1 MRTDFVSLH
10 THSTYSYGDGY
21 GQPEDYVERAM
32 ELGMPALALT
42 EHGNV
47 SSHVK
52 LEIACEG
59 TGIKPMYGCELYTRN
74 EASKHKYHLGVIAMN
89 DSGYKNLLRLVSASW
104 SNFYYFPTTTSTMV
118 DKYGDGLIFLSGC
131 LGSAMACK
139 SMGGKDIPEHDALG
153 IEAAMRVAKSM
164 HNRLGDRYYLE
175 LQAFPELEK
184 THRYNQM
191 LVEVG
196 RRLGIECVVTL
207 DAHYPRIDKQKMH
220 SIVHAIARGGWSAGK
235 QSKTVDQIESEWDY
249 GVPMT
254 LFGRQEVGKRLLAT
268 GIDKADVVRA
278 LDNTV
283 AIAERC
289 TVLLPKG
296 KPVKYPLPSGYLK
309 PEDLLWDKLREGW
322 KYRRF
327 KRDDA
332 EAVERLHREMN
343 LIVDKGFADYFLMMN
358 DVISWAKDEGIVVGP
373 GRGSAAASLVCYL
386 LRITEVNPMRF
397 KQMYFERFLDPNRYD
412 APDIDLDFDDERRDE
427 IRRYLVRKFG
437 REYVGNIGTYT
448 TWKGKNAID
457 DIARVTRVPLVE
469 SSRLKEFI
477 IDRSSGDSRAG
488 KTLIDSVTQ
497 FPLAGEIIERNPSLK
512 DAFELEGMLKGMG
525 VHAAGIVVA
534 AEPLTETVALYS
546 RELSAQ
552 SAGGQKRKVSVLSVD
567 KHDIKYLGM
576 LKLDMLG
583 LSTLGMIKH
592 CLKMTGMSLD
602 ELYKIDLDDER
613 VIDGFRRGDVRGIFQ
628 YEGRTTRMVNSQ
640 LKPDTFQELVDV
652 NALSRPGPFHSGS
665 TLDYINQKWGK
676 WDRHD
681 DRNAWTYH
689 EAVERICGYTKFQII
704 YQEQLLAICREIGGF
719 SWADTA
725 KVRHIIAWKYGDA
738 AFNAYK
744 GQFVEGAVSNGID
757 PVLAE
762 TIFNRMTTAG
772 NYAFN
777 LAHSVSY
784 SMLGFWS
791 MWFKQYHPDV
801 FYAASLRKTASD
813 KWAALMRDAMD
824 PKYFP
829 SRGKN
834 GMRGEGKP
842 VTIGNVDLDLSDIT
856 WGRDETGHRLIPG
869 FTQIPGIGVKL
880 AQQICAERAI
890 AWQDGEE
897 WNLSD
902 IGEVKGIGPKK
913 LELITDWTT
922 AIDPFN
928 VNRLHG
934 KLDEVRGLLRNGQ
947 LIDAY
952 GTMLPAATHR
962 AEELPFDLGVQFVD
976 SKGNATWGQDRGMP
990 VVWIGRVHGRNL
1002 RDLFEEYRTREGQDL
1017 DPSSIRDPDKKHSMM
1032 LYAYDDTDEVNVRI
1046 NRFKFE
1052 SFKDLLMKVRLDYD
1066 LLIVKGYKN
1075 RSFGRKIEV
1084 DDMWVVDPE

>member
-1 MRTDFVSLH
+1 MTMRTDFVSLH
-10 THSTYSYGDGY
+10 THTTYSYGDGY
-21 GQPEDYVERAM
+21 GQPDDYVERAM
-32 ELGMPALALT
+32 ELGMPAIAFT

-52 LEIACEG
+52 LEIACQD
-59 TGIKPMYGCELYTRN
+59 TGIKPMYGCELYTRD
-74 EASKHKYHLGVIAMN
+74 EPSKHKFHLGVLAM
-89 DSGYKNLLRLVSASW
+89 DLSGYRNLLRLVTASW
-104 SNFYYFPTTTSTMV
+104 SNFYYFPTTTSKMV
-118 DKYGDGLIFLSGC
+118 DRYGEGLIFLSGC

-153 IEAAMRVAKSM
+153 IEAALKVAKSM
-164 HNRLGDRYYLE
+164 QDRLGDRYYLE
-175 LQAFPELEK
+175 LQAFPELKK
-184 THRYNQM
+184 THKYNQM
-191 LVEVG
+191 LIEVSH
-196 RRLGIECVVTL
+196 RLGIKCVVTL
-207 DAHYPRIDKQKMH
+207 DAHYPRIDKQRMH
-220 SIVHAIARGGWSAGK
+220 AIVHAIARGGQEK
-235 QSKTVDQIESEWDY
+235 KTVDQIESEWDY
-249 GVPMT
+249 SVPMT
-254 LFGRQEVGKRLLAT
+254 LFGRQDAGKRLLAT
-268 GIDKADVVRA
+268 GIDKIEVIKA
-278 LDNTV
+278 LDHTV
-283 AIAERC
+283 EVADRC
-289 TVLLPKG
+289 TVMLPKG
-296 KPVKYPLPSGYLK
+296 SPVKYPLPSGVK
-309 PEDLLWDKLREGW
+309 SAEELLWSKLREGW
-322 KYRRF
+322 RYRRF
-327 KRDDA
+327 KRDDN
-332 EAVERLHREMN
+332 EALERLKREMT

-358 DVISWAKDEGIVVGP
+358 DVISWAKDNQIVVGP

-386 LRITEVNPMRF
+386 LRITEVNPMQF
-397 KQMYFERFLDPNRYD
+397 KQMYFERFLDPNRFD

-437 REYVGNIGTYT
+437 SKYVGNIGTYT
-448 TWKGKNAID
+448 TWRGKNAID
-457 DIARVTRVPLVE
+457 DIARVTRVPMFE

-477 IDRSSGDSRAG
+477 IERSSGDSRAG

-497 FPLAGEIIERNPSLK
+497 FPLANDIIERNPSLR
-512 DAFELEGMLKGMG
+512 DAFQLEGMLKGMG

-534 AEPLTETVALYS
+534 AEPLTDTVALYS

-552 SAGGQKRKVSVLSVD
+552 SSGGAKRKVSVLSVD
-567 KHDIKYLGM
+567 KDDIKHLGM

-583 LSTLGMIKH
+583 LATLGMIKH
-592 CLKMTGMSLD
+592 CLKMTDMSLND
-602 ELYKIDLDDER
+602 LYAIDIHDER
-613 VIDGFRRGDVRGIFQ
+613 VIDAFRRGDVRGIFQ

-676 WDRHD
+676 WERSD
-681 DRNAWTYH
+681 DRNAWTYN

-744 GQFVEGAVSNGID
+744 GQFVEGAMSNGMD
-757 PVLAE
+757 PKLAE

-784 SMLGFWS
+784 SMLGQWA

-801 FYAASLRKTASD
+801 FYAATLRKTASD

-824 PKYFP
+824 PKYF
-829 SRGKN
+829 SKRGVD
-834 GMRGEGKP
+834 GLHDDGKP
-842 VTIGNVDLDLSDIT
+842 VTIGNVDIDLSDVT

-869 FTQIPGIGVKL
+869 FSQIPGIGIKL
-880 AQQICAERAI
+880 AKQICAERTI
-890 AWQDGEE
+890 AWGDGDE
-897 WNLSD
+897 WSIRD
-902 IGEVKGIGPKK
+902 VAAVRGIGPKK
-913 LELITDWTT
+913 LELIEGW
-922 AIDPFN
+922 ANAKDPFN

-934 KLDEVRGLLRNGQ
+934 LLEEVRGLLRNGQ
-947 LIDAY
+947 LIDVH
-952 GTMLPAATHR
+952 GTMLPSATHR
-962 AEELPFDLGVQFVD
+962 AEELPFDLGVQFID
-976 SKGNATWGQDRGMP
+976 GSGNATWGQDRGMP

-1002 RDLFEEYRTREGQDL
+1002 RDLFEEHRTREGEEL
-1017 DPSSIRDPDKKHSMM
+1017 DPTTIRDPDKKHSMM

-1046 NRFKFE
+1046 NRYKF
-1052 SFKDLLMKVRLDYD
+1052 SGFKDLLMKVRLDYD
-1066 LLIVKGYKN
+1066 LLVVRGYKN

-1084 DDMWVVDPE
+1084 DDMWVIDPE